1 MGQVIAAADI
11 GSNTAHLL
19 IAEVKKSGIIRRVN
33 ESDWLSLGEI
43 VSRQGRIPEDAE
55 ELLTRSLARFQRMAK
70 AVKAESFYIFA
81 TEAVRKA
88 ENHEDV
94 LERIKVRLGISV
106 DVIAPQ
112 REAELSLRGVLEDT
126 EASGRSLLV
135 ETGGGSVQ
143 VALLEDGKMLEEA
156 SLPIGTGALIAKADL
171 TQPCTPEQLDRV
183 QEIVEGALDTLEG
196 FDNPRMILTSGGV
209 ARGIWRSLHP
219 DGARE
224 VHWRGLDYLEW
235 DVCRL
240 SEEEIVA
247 RYSVKAKRATTLLPG
262 TVIYKA
268 FLRRFGIDA
277 MHVSVFG
284 VREGAVLEISQGRIK
299 AS

>member
-55 ELLTRSLARFQRMAK
+55 QLLTRSLARFQRMAK
-70 AVKAESFYIFA
+70 AVKAESFYVFA

-88 ENHEDV
+88 ENHAEV
-94 LERIKVRLGISV
+94 LDRLHSKLGIQV
-106 DVIAPQ
+106 DVIPPQ

-126 EASGRSLLV
+126 EPKGRALLV

-143 VALLEDGKMLEEA
+143 VALLEDGDMVEEA
-156 SLPIGTGALIAKADL
+156 SLPIGTGALTAKADL
-171 TQPCTPEQLDRV
+171 TQPCTPDQLDRV
-183 QEIVEGALDTLEG
+183 QQIVEQALDTLEG
-196 FDNPRMILTSGGV
+196 FDNPRKILASGGV
-209 ARGIWRSLHP
+209 SRGIWRSLHP
-219 DGARE
+219 DGDRE
-224 VHWRGLDYLEW
+224 ISWRALDYLEW
-235 DVCRL
+235 DVARL
-240 SEEEIVA
+240 TEEEIIA
-247 RYSVKAKRATTLLPG
+247 RYSVKAKRALTLLPG

-268 FLRRFGIDA
+268 FLRRFGVDA
-277 MHVSVFG
+277 LQVSVFG
-284 VREGAVLEISQGRIK
+284 VREGAVLEIADGRIK